1 MCAGDYYLYSVF
13 FSSSIIISSTTRR
26 PSSLQSYLPYGT
38 VPCTCINIIPYW
50 IPTRSLQ
57 PTAYGTQLDL
67 DLVLPGSSSSSS
79 GSRSSSCSCSS
90 SSSSSS
96 SSSLL
101 PAFVVLFIVS
111 PVYCVVVS
119 LSFLII

>member
-1 MCAGDYYLYSVF
+1 MCAGDFYIP
-13 FSSSIIISSTTRR
+13 SSLLLLLISSTTRR

-50 IPTRSLQ
+50 VPTRSLQ

-96 SSSLL
+96 SLL
-101 PAFVVLFIVS
+101 RAFVVLFIVS